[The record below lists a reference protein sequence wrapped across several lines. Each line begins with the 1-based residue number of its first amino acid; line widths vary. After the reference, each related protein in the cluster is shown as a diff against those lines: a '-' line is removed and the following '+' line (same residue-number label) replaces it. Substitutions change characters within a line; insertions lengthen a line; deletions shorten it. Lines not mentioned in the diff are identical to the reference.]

1 MTILRQIAL
10 SKRLA
15 ILIALFSA
23 GFLIYGF
30 WSFKSLNELKVSGPV
45 YQKIVQG
52 KDLVADVLPPPEYIL
67 ESYLVVFQI
76 MATEDHDEQEKL
88 IAHLQDLKKDYD
100 TRHEFWS
107 KEGLDSDIA
116 DALLNKAHAP
126 AQAFYQVALND
137 FVPAAQRQDKEG
149 MTTAMYKMKASY
161 ATHLSQINN
170 LVDITNKRADEVE
183 SNSKSR
189 IARDSIVLMT
199 ILCGSL
205 AMGIGGAVIISRSI
219 TQPLGN
225 ALEIAKIV
233 ASGDF
238 TSNVDTTYTDETGQ
252 LLQAL
257 DQMNAN
263 LSTTIDH
270 VRGSTSIISTASEEI
285 ARGNLDLSSR
295 TEEQASALEETAS
308 AMEQLTATVKQNAD
322 NARQANQLAASA
334 STIAMNGGQVVT
346 NVVSTMGSIKDSSQK
361 IVDIIGV
368 IDSIAFQTNILAL
381 NAAVEAARAGEQGRG
396 FAVVAAEVRNLA
408 HRSAGAAKEIKA
420 LIEDS
425 VDKVN
430 TGSTLVD
437 QAGETMN
444 NIVSS
449 VKQVLDIMSEIA
461 AASQEQST
469 GIEEVNRA
477 ISQMDEVTQ
486 QNAALVEEAAA
497 AATSMQEQATN
508 LMKEVGAF
516 KLLPTTGNFIAARA
530 PQRALPKLIS

>member
-1 MTILRQIAL
+1 MNVLRQIAL

-23 GFLIYGF
+23 GFLIYGV
-30 WSFKSLNELKVSGPV
+30 WSFKTLNELKVSGPV

-76 MATEDHDEQEKL
+76 MATDDNAEQEKL
-88 IAHLQDLKKDYD
+88 IAHLRDLKKDYD
-100 TRHEFWS
+100 TRHEFWG

-126 AQAFYQVALND
+126 AQEFYQVALND
-137 FVPAAQRQDKEG
+137 FVPAAQKQDKDA
-149 MTTAMYKMKASY
+149 MATAMQKMKASY
-161 ATHLSQINN
+161 ATHLNQINN
-170 LVDITNKRADEVE
+170 LVEITNKRADEVE
-183 SNSKSR
+183 NESKSR
-189 IARDSIVLMT
+189 IARDSVVLII
-199 ILCGSL
+199 ILCSSL
-205 AMGIGGAVIISRSI
+205 AIGISGAVLISRSI
-219 TQPLGN
+219 TKPLSD
-225 ALEIAKIV
+225 AVEIAQIV

-238 TSNVDTTYTDETGQ
+238 TSDMDTSCTDETGQ

-257 DQMNAN
+257 HQMNTN
-263 LSTTIDH
+263 LSATIEQ

-295 TEEQASALEETAS
+295 TEEQASALEKTTS

-430 TGSTLVD
+430 TGSALVD

-444 NIVSS
+444 NIVAS

-461 AASQEQST
+461 AASQEQSA

-497 AATSMQEQATN
+497 AAASMQEQATN
-508 LMKEVGAF
+508 LMKEVSAF

-530 PQRALPKLIS
+530 PQRALPKLIG

>member
-88 IAHLQDLKKDYD
+88 IAHLQDLKKYYD

-295 TEEQASALEETAS
+295 TEEQASALEKTTS

-430 TGSTLVD
+430 TGSALVD

-444 NIVSS
+444 NIVAS

-461 AASQEQST
+461 AASQEQSA

>member
-1 MTILRQIAL
+1 MNVLRQIAL

-23 GFLIYGF
+23 GFLIYGV
-30 WSFKSLNELKVSGPV
+30 WSFKTLNELKVSGPV
-45 YQKIVQG
+45 YQKIAQG

-76 MATEDHDEQEKL
+76 MATDDNAEQEKL
-88 IAHLQDLKKDYD
+88 IAHLRDLKKDYD
-100 TRHEFWS
+100 TRHEFWG

-126 AQAFYQVALND
+126 AQEFYQVALND
-137 FVPAAQRQDKEG
+137 FVPAAQKQDKDA
-149 MTTAMYKMKASY
+149 MATAMQKMKASY
-161 ATHLSQINN
+161 ATHLNQINN
-170 LVDITNKRADEVE
+170 LVEITNKRADEVE
-183 SNSKSR
+183 NESKSR
-189 IARDSIVLMT
+189 IARDSVVLII
-199 ILCGSL
+199 ILCSSL
-205 AMGIGGAVIISRSI
+205 AIGISGAVLISRSI
-219 TQPLGN
+219 TKPLSD
-225 ALEIAKIV
+225 AVEIAQIV

-238 TSNVDTTYTDETGQ
+238 TSDMDTSCTDETGQ

-257 DQMNAN
+257 HQMNTN
-263 LSTTIDH
+263 LSATIEQ

-497 AATSMQEQATN
+497 AAASMQEQATN
-508 LMKEVGAF
+508 LMKEVSAF

-530 PQRALPKLIS
+530 PQRVLPKLIG

>member
-295 TEEQASALEETAS
+295 TEEQASALEKTTS

-430 TGSTLVD
+430 TGSALVD

-444 NIVSS
+444 NIVAS

-461 AASQEQST
+461 AASQEQSA